1 MPPTISVVIPT
12 FNRSNLLVE
21 AIESVLRQTHPPT
34 EIIVVDDGSTD
45 DTSQALA
52 RFGPRVICHRQKN
65 SGQAV
70 ARNQG
75 VALATGTFVAFLDS
89 DDLWVDRRLE
99 LQIAALTRQPQLD
112 FLFGLEAKFDAEQQS
127 DACEIQDPEVRA
139 RLLAVDGELPAAL
152 ELLLCENVVPTST
165 VLVRRSCC
173 QAIPGM
179 DPSIQPVEDYDF
191 WLRLAKQGARFGFVN
206 AFLCRRRMHEGNL
219 VKQWLRLRVATAAV
233 LERHLNT
240 SPAQRPTVQRRLD
253 ELYYDLG
260 SHHLQRRNF
269 ATARHYLRQSRHRG
283 AVRVLKLLAASLLS
297 PFSSHDT
304 GRRA

>member
-1 MPPTISVVIPT
+1 MSPTISVVIPT
-12 FNRSNLLVE
+12 FNRSGLLVE
-21 AIESVLRQTHPPT
+21 AIESVLRQTHPPQ

-45 DTSQALA
+45 DTPHALA
-52 RFGPRVICHRQKN
+52 RFGTRVTCHRQKN

-75 VALATGTFVAFLDS
+75 VKIASGDYVAFLDS
-89 DDLWVDRRLE
+89 DDLWVERRLE
-99 LQIAALTRQPQLD
+99 LQVSALTRQPQLD
-112 FLFGLEAKFDAEQQS
+112 FLFGLEAKFEAEHQS
-127 DACEIQDPEVRA
+127 EACEIQDPVVRT
-139 RLLAVDGELPAAL
+139 RLLALDGEVPSAL
-152 ELLLCENVVPTST
+152 ELLICENVVPTST
-165 VLVRRSCC
+165 VLVRKSCC

-191 WLRLAKQGARFGFVN
+191 WLRLAHYGARFGFVN

-219 VKQWLRLRVATAAV
+219 VKQWVRLRVATAAV

-240 SPAQRPTVQRRLD
+240 LPAQRPTVQSRLD

-260 SHHLQRRNF
+260 SHHLRRREF
-269 ATARHYLRQSRHRG
+269 STARRYLRQSRHRG
-283 AVRVLKLLAASLLS
+283 PVRVLKLLTASLLS